1 MSTTATSAYG
11 QIGALVEF
19 NPINPSSPTLVETF
33 PMPAPTPESGA
44 SLAGRAAVLPAAP
57 ETPLVAAQAAEIE
70 ESGLIDAALSF
81 ALKDITVSDPRHL
94 DESEDIKSR
103 LREMNVELRRIEAA
117 IDCLDHINEQ
127 AFTDGRLSKPGL
139 NADILRRKKM
149 LFDRY
154 NALLDEKVR
163 FIKAKIKS
171 DKQVYAMVIPRI
183 LKRGTH
189 LHTCNRQ
196 EKIDRILFTQGFS
209 HFGLATERGYSTG
222 FGTGYEARGVYGA
235 SEMGEV
241 GHYFTTQRPGVY
253 TDWEHNRG
261 YMIGCSTLGDQEGAS
276 ILSITEL
283 ETRCRF
289 TGEQIEAGYKK
300 IHAEYPF
307 LQNGGIGQNTEIV
320 VLKPQGNIR
329 VEEYMVAGQD
339 GGSGNIERRTP
350 IDTYRAGK
358 ELHSSWQAAAPKPP
372 VQQESLVG
380 PVGSLPELISVEA

>member
-1 MSTTATSAYG
+1 
-11 QIGALVEF
+11 
-19 NPINPSSPTLVETF
+19 
-33 PMPAPTPESGA
+33 
-44 SLAGRAAVLPAAP
+44 
-57 ETPLVAAQAAEIE
+57 
-70 ESGLIDAALSF
+70 
-81 ALKDITVSDPRHL
+81 
-94 DESEDIKSR
+94 
-103 LREMNVELRRIEAA
+103 
-117 IDCLDHINEQ
+117 
-127 AFTDGRLSKPGL
+127 
-139 NADILRRKKM
+139 
-149 LFDRY
+149 
-154 NALLDEKVR
+154 
-163 FIKAKIKS
+163 
-171 DKQVYAMVIPRI
+171 
-183 LKRGTH
+183 
-189 LHTCNRQ
+189 
-196 EKIDRILFTQGFS
+196 
-209 HFGLATERGYSTG
+209 
-222 FGTGYEARGVYGA
+222 
-235 SEMGEV
+235 MGEV

-350 IDTYRAGK
+350 IDTYRAGR